1 MRWLALSGVIAV
13 VAGVENTVGAVVL
26 HEHAARKNKLILL
39 FIGAAWKRNPVVFIM
54 YKIFC
59 GRKMPSKG
67 LTERGRISGI
77 ALMEKIE
84 RIMKT
89 ERHSITE
96 PHARRLIKYI
106 LHKNL
111 LVYWQTEDFLNKCKF
126 SLCEK

>member
-1 MRWLALSGVIAV
+1 MVD
-13 VAGVENTVGAVVL
+13 L
-26 HEHAARKNKLILL
+26 HVHSTCSDGTFTPEELVDYA
-39 FIGAAWKRNPVVFIM
+39 
-54 YKIFC
+54 
-59 GRKMPSKG
+59 
-67 LTERGRISGI
+67 
-77 ALMEKIE
+77 MEKIE

-89 ERHSITE
+89 ERHTITE